1 MAKNV
6 QLKYAILIYL
16 SLFWGATAYAAEMSL
31 EQGLR
36 SLTAFTLISIF
47 VLSAV
52 GGACATLVRMT
63 SPTAPIVR
71 NLPLEIARDVFCSI
85 LAGFLGFLLSSW
97 YKWEV
102 WYPTAII
109 ITVSGYAGSKILE
122 IYMDEGLIPFV
133 KKWLRRLLG
142 IKEEG
147 TTP

>member
-16 SLFWGATAYAAEMSL
+16 GLFWCATAYATEMSL

-36 SLTAFTLISIF
+36 SLSAFTLISIL

-52 GGACATLVRMT
+52 GGAGATLIRMT
-63 SPTAPIVR
+63 SPTAPLVR
-71 NLPLEIARDVFCSI
+71 NLPLEIARDIACSI

-102 WYPTAII
+102 WYPTAFI
-109 ITVSGYAGSKILE
+109 ITISGFGGSKILN
-122 IYMDEGLIPFV
+122 IYLNEGLIPFG

-142 IKEEG
+142 MKEEESA
-147 TTP
+147 

>member
-16 SLFWGATAYAAEMSL
+16 SLFWCVAAYAAEITL

-36 SLTAFTLISIF
+36 SVSGFTVLAII

-52 GGACATLVRMT
+52 GGAGGTLIRMA
-63 SPTAPIVR
+63 SPNAPIVR
-71 NLPLEIARDVFCSI
+71 NLPLEIAKDIVCSI
-85 LAGFLGFLLSSW
+85 LAGSLGFLFSSW

-109 ITVSGYAGSKILE
+109 ITTCGFGGSKILE
-122 IYMDEGLIPFV
+122 IYLNEGIIPYM
-133 KKWLRRLLG
+133 KKFGRRILG

-147 TTP
+147 VQ